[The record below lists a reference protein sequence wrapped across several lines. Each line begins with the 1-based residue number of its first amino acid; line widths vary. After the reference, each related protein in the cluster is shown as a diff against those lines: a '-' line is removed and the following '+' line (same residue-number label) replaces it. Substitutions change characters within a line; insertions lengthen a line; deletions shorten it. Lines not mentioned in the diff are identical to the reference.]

1 MYESGKELYSQ
12 RLYNLRRA
20 KGMSQDD
27 LGKLLG
33 IQKTAVYKY
42 EKGLTSIPQPK
53 ISKLCDIFGVPA
65 DYLLGRTNEAPE
77 DFKKYIKIKLY
88 DRWTPEGPEQSKEE
102 FIGYEVST
110 NEHRHAAEFFAIKTT
125 GESMFPE
132 YLNNDILI
140 VERTKNFESGDDIIV
155 LSGKSN
161 AIVRRVSVEGDGIL
175 LKALNPVF
183 GSIFCSNEEMDNG
196 KIIVLGV
203 VRELKRKIK

>member
-53 ISKLCDIFGVPA
+53 IAKLCDIFGVPA

-77 DFKKYIKIKLY
+77 DFKKYIKIKFY
-88 DRWTPEGPEQSKEE
+88 DRWTPEGPEQAKEE
-102 FIGYEVST
+102 FMGYELPMSDPIDAS
-110 NEHRHAAEFFAIKTT
+110 EYFAIRIT
-125 GESMFPE
+125 GESMMPE
-132 YLNNDILI
+132 YQNNDILI
-140 VERTKNFESGDDIIV
+140 IEKT
-155 LSGKSN
+155 
-161 AIVRRVSVEGDGIL
+161 
-175 LKALNPVF
+175 
-183 GSIFCSNEEMDNG
+183 
-196 KIIVLGV
+196 
-203 VRELKRKIK
+203 